1 MAECKHSQQSA
12 VDSVFRMIDVGA
24 KQPTRRRA
32 VAQGTIHLGERA
44 FQAVRRGTN
53 PKGDVLA
60 LAEVAGIMATK
71 RTADP
76 IPLCHPLP
84 LDSVRVHCDL
94 DEAKLAVTVSCEAA
108 TVAKTGVEMEAL
120 CGVNGALLAIYDLS
134 KAVDPVLSI
143 SDIRPGD
150 LAAVV

>member
-1 MAECKHSQQSA
+1 M
-12 VDSVFRMIDVGA
+12 
-24 KQPTRRRA
+24 
-32 VAQGTIHLGERA
+32 
-44 FQAVRRGTN
+44 
-53 PKGDVLA
+53 
-60 LAEVAGIMATK
+60 
-71 RTADP
+71 
-76 IPLCHPLP
+76 
-84 LDSVRVHCDL
+84 
-94 DEAKLAVTVSCEAA
+94 TVYCEAA

>member
-44 FQAVRRGTN
+44 FQSVRQGTN

-71 RTADP
+71 RTADL

-84 LDSVRVHCDL
+84 LDAILMRQ
-94 DEAKLAVTVSCEAA
+94 
-108 TVAKTGVEMEAL
+108 
-120 CGVNGALLAIYDLS
+120 NLL
-134 KAVDPVLSI
+134 
-143 SDIRPGD
+143 
-150 LAAVV
+150 